1 MAEAINEGL
10 LDKLKTAIKTSK
22 AGAKARA
29 AGDWFREKVKQ
40 AGARAKM
47 KAVTPNQLLR
57 RQPDDNILLGKMFF
71 YKYDPKFA
79 KKLPYWDMYP
89 LVFPFERAPGGFY
102 GLNLHYIPPRDRAV
116 LMDNLNQY
124 ASNNKYDQ
132 TTRLE
137 LSYRLLKRYGRAVP
151 CVKRYLGDRIVSQ
164 TVRIDADEWEI
175 AIFLPVERFQK
186 VRKVKSGKIVGDF
199 INGRTTYIWCR

>member
-1 MAEAINEGL
+1 MAESEQSF
-10 LDKLKTAIKTSK
+10 LDTLKSSIKTAK

-40 AGARAKM
+40 ASASARM
-47 KAVTPNQLLR
+47 RAVTPKQLLK
-57 RQPDDNILLGKMFF
+57 RQEASDTELGQMLF

-89 LVFPFERAPGGFY
+89 LVFPFEKAKGGFY
-102 GLNLHYIPPRDRAV
+102 GLNLHYIPPRERAV
-116 LMDNLNQY
+116 LMDELNSY
-124 ASNNKYDQ
+124 VTNKKYDA
-132 TTRLE
+132 TTRLK
-137 LSYRLLKRYGRAVP
+137 LSYDLLKGFGRAIP
-151 CVKRYLGDRIVSQ
+151 CVKRYLGTNVRSN

-186 VRKVKSGKIVGDF
+186 EKARVVWNDSKK
-199 INGRTTYIWCR
+199 YY

>member
-10 LDKLKTAIKTSK
+10 LDKLKTAIKTST

-29 AGDWFREKVKQ
+29 AGDWFREKVRQ
-40 AGARAKM
+40 AGASAKM

-89 LVFPFERAPGGFY
+89 LVFPFEKAPGGFY

-124 ASNNKYDQ
+124 ASNNKYDK

-186 VRKVKSGKIVGDF
+186 ASKGEVWADSRRF
-199 INGRTTYIWCR
+199 Y

>member
-40 AGARAKM
+40 AGASAKM

-116 LMDNLNQY
+116 LIDNLNQY

-164 TVRIDADEWEI
+164 TVRIDADEWEV

-186 VRKVKSGKIVGDF
+186 ASKGEVWADSRRF
-199 INGRTTYIWCR
+199 Y

>member
-1 MAEAINEGL
+1 MAESEQSF
-10 LDKLKTAIKTSK
+10 LDTLKSSIKTAK

-40 AGARAKM
+40 ASASARM
-47 KAVTPNQLLR
+47 RAVTPTQLLK
-57 RQPDDNILLGKMFF
+57 RQEASDTELGQMLF

-89 LVFPFERAPGGFY
+89 LVFPFEKAKGGFY
-102 GLNLHYIPPRDRAV
+102 GLNLHYIPPRERAV
-116 LMDNLNQY
+116 LMDELNSY
-124 ASNNKYDQ
+124 VTNKKYDA
-132 TTRLE
+132 TTRLK
-137 LSYRLLKRYGRAVP
+137 LSYDLLKGFGRAVP
-151 CVKRYLGDRIVSQ
+151 CVKRYLGTNVRSN

-186 VRKVKSGKIVGDF
+186 QKKSVVWNDS
-199 INGRTTYIWCR
+199 REYY

>member
-1 MAEAINEGL
+1 MPEAINEGL
-10 LDKLKTAIKTSK
+10 LDKLKTAIKTST

-29 AGDWFREKVKQ
+29 AGDWFKEKVRQ
-40 AGARAKM
+40 AGASARM

-124 ASNNKYDQ
+124 ASNNKYDK

-164 TVRIDADEWEI
+164 TVRIDADEWEV

-186 VRKVKSGKIVGDF
+186 ASKGTVWADSRRF
-199 INGRTTYIWCR
+199 Y

>member
-10 LDKLKTAIKTSK
+10 LDKLKTAIKTST

-40 AGARAKM
+40 AGASAKM

-124 ASNNKYDQ
+124 ASNNKYDK

-164 TVRIDADEWEI
+164 TVRIDADEWEV

-186 VRKVKSGKIVGDF
+186 ASKGEVWADSRRF
-199 INGRTTYIWCR
+199 Y

>member
-10 LDKLKTAIKTSK
+10 LDKLKTAIKTST

-29 AGDWFREKVKQ
+29 AGDWFREKIKQ
-40 AGARAKM
+40 AGASAKM
-47 KAVTPNQLLR
+47 KAVTPNQLLK
-57 RQPDDNILLGKMFF
+57 RQPEDNIMLGKMFF
-71 YKYDPKFA
+71 YKYDPKWA

-116 LMDNLNQY
+116 LMDSLNQY
-124 ASNNKYDQ
+124 ASNNKYDK

-151 CVKRYLGDRIVSQ
+151 CVKRYLGDHVVSQ

-186 VRKVKSGKIVGDF
+186 ASKGEVWADSRRF
-199 INGRTTYIWCR
+199 Y

>member
-10 LDKLKTAIKTSK
+10 LDKLKTAIKTST

-29 AGDWFREKVKQ
+29 AGDWFREKIKQ
-40 AGARAKM
+40 AGASAKM
-47 KAVTPNQLLR
+47 KAVTPNQLLK
-57 RQPDDNILLGKMFF
+57 RQPEDNIMLGKMFF
-71 YKYDPKFA
+71 YKYDPKWA

-116 LMDNLNQY
+116 LMDSLNQY
-124 ASNNKYDQ
+124 ASNNKYDR

-151 CVKRYLGDRIVSQ
+151 CVKRYLGDHVVSQ

-186 VRKVKSGKIVGDF
+186 ASKGEVWADSRRF
-199 INGRTTYIWCR
+199 Y

>member
-10 LDKLKTAIKTSK
+10 LDKLKTAIKTST

-29 AGDWFREKVKQ
+29 AGDWFREKVRQ
-40 AGARAKM
+40 AGASARM
-47 KAVTPNQLLR
+47 KAVTPNQLLK

-164 TVRIDADEWEI
+164 TVRIDADEWEV

-186 VRKVKSGKIVGDF
+186 ASKGTVWADSRRF
-199 INGRTTYIWCR
+199 Y

>member
-1 MAEAINEGL
+1 MAELQEGL

-40 AGARAKM
+40 AQASGRM
-47 KAVTPNQLLR
+47 RAVTPKQLLR
-57 RQPDDNILLGKMFF
+57 RQPDDSVALGKMFF
-71 YKYDPKFA
+71 YKYDPKWA

-89 LVFPFERAPGGFY
+89 LVFPFEKAPGGFY
-102 GLNLHYIPPRDRAV
+102 GLNLHYIPPRERAI
-116 LMDNLNQY
+116 LMDSLNRY
-124 ASNNKYDQ
+124 TNNKKYDES
-132 TTRLE
+132 TRLE
-137 LSYRLLKRYGRAVP
+137 LSYSLLKGFGRAVP
-151 CVKRYLGDRIVSQ
+151 CVKRYLADHVRSS

-186 VRKVKSGKIVGDF
+186 ESKSTVWEDSKRF
-199 INGRTTYIWCR
+199 Y

>member
-10 LDKLKTAIKTSK
+10 LDKLKTAIKTST
-22 AGAKARA
+22 ARAKARA
-29 AGDWFREKVKQ
+29 AGDWFREKAKQ
-40 AGARAKM
+40 AGASAKM
-47 KAVTPNQLLR
+47 RAVTPNQLLK

-89 LVFPFERAPGGFY
+89 LVFPFEKAPGGFY

-124 ASNNKYDQ
+124 ASNNKYDK

-186 VRKVKSGKIVGDF
+186 ASKGEVWKDSRRF
-199 INGRTTYIWCR
+199 Y

>member
-10 LDKLKTAIKTSK
+10 LDKLKTAIKTST

-29 AGDWFREKVKQ
+29 AGDWFREKVRQ
-40 AGARAKM
+40 AGASARM

-186 VRKVKSGKIVGDF
+186 ASKGTVWADSRRF
-199 INGRTTYIWCR
+199 Y

>member
-10 LDKLKTAIKTSK
+10 LDKLKTAIKTST

-40 AGARAKM
+40 AGASAKM

-89 LVFPFERAPGGFY
+89 LVFPFEKAPGGFY

-164 TVRIDADEWEI
+164 TVRIDADEWEV

-186 VRKVKSGKIVGDF
+186 ASKGEVWKDSRRF
-199 INGRTTYIWCR
+199 Y

>member
-40 AGARAKM
+40 AGASAKM
-47 KAVTPNQLLR
+47 KAVTPNQLLS

-89 LVFPFERAPGGFY
+89 LVFPFEKAPGGFY

-124 ASNNKYDQ
+124 ASNNKYDK

-186 VRKVKSGKIVGDF
+186 ASKGEVWADSRRF
-199 INGRTTYIWCR
+199 Y

>member
-10 LDKLKTAIKTSK
+10 LDKLKTAIKTST

-29 AGDWFREKVKQ
+29 AGDWFKEKVRQ
-40 AGARAKM
+40 AGASARM

-186 VRKVKSGKIVGDF
+186 ASKGEVWADSRRF
-199 INGRTTYIWCR
+199 Y

>member
-10 LDKLKTAIKTSK
+10 LDKLKTAIKTST

-29 AGDWFREKVKQ
+29 AGDWFKEKVRQ
-40 AGARAKM
+40 AGASAKM
-47 KAVTPNQLLR
+47 KAVTPHQLLR
-57 RQPDDNILLGKMFF
+57 RQPADNILLGKMFF

-89 LVFPFERAPGGFY
+89 LVFPFEKAPGGFY

-124 ASNNKYDQ
+124 ASNNKYDK

-186 VRKVKSGKIVGDF
+186 ASKGEVWADSRRF
-199 INGRTTYIWCR
+199 Y

>member
-10 LDKLKTAIKTSK
+10 LDKLKTAIKTST

-29 AGDWFREKVKQ
+29 AGDWFREKVRQ
-40 AGARAKM
+40 AGASARM

-124 ASNNKYDQ
+124 ASNNKYDK

-164 TVRIDADEWEI
+164 TVRIDADEWEV

-186 VRKVKSGKIVGDF
+186 ASKGEVWADSRRF
-199 INGRTTYIWCR
+199 Y

>member
-10 LDKLKTAIKTSK
+10 LDKLKTAIKTST

-29 AGDWFREKVKQ
+29 AGDWFREKAQQ
-40 AGARAKM
+40 AGASARM
-47 KAVTPNQLLR
+47 RAVTPNQLLK
-57 RQPDDNILLGKMFF
+57 RQPDDNIMLGKMFF

-89 LVFPFERAPGGFY
+89 LVFPFEKAKGGFY
-102 GLNLHYIPPRDRAV
+102 GLNLHYIPPRQRAT
-116 LMDNLNQY
+116 LMDQLNRY
-124 ASNNKYDQ
+124 ASNERYDAS
-132 TTRLE
+132 TRLE
-137 LSYRLLKRYGRAVP
+137 ISYQILKRFGRAIP
-151 CVKRYLGDRIVSQ
+151 CVKRYLSDHVRSN

-186 VRKVKSGKIVGDF
+186 RSKSYVWSQSSE
-199 INGRTTYIWCR
+199 YY

>member
-40 AGARAKM
+40 AGASAKM

-79 KKLPYWDMYP
+79 KKLPYWDMYT
-89 LVFPFERAPGGFY
+89 LVFPFEKAPGGFY

-116 LMDNLNQY
+116 LMDSLNQY
-124 ASNNKYDQ
+124 ASNNKYDK

-186 VRKVKSGKIVGDF
+186 ASKGEVWADSRRF
-199 INGRTTYIWCR
+199 Y